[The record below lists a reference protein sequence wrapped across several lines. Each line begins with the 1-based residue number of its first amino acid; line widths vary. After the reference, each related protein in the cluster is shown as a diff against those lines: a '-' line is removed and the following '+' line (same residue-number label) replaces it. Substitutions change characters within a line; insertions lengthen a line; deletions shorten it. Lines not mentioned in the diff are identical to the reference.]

1 MNGWYGRCYTVSIVA
16 LVLLLGAA
24 GPDHAAKVEIEIGT
38 AAVAEGD
45 ASSPARHLAR
55 FALPEC
61 LAEAKIELA
70 VVEFL
75 ADVECNADVRGMT
88 LNAYFM
94 TEDWDA
100 GLVDWFSLTGGGDE
114 PYDRSL
120 HAMWCVA
127 AGDASLVRLDVTAM
141 VAEWTEDAVSNRG
154 LVLVPS
160 LGEQAVVHPA
170 FDAGGRG
177 GGARLTV
184 WYTPRT
190 VSVEPDG
197 GGRGR

>member
-16 LVLLLGAA
+16 LVLLCCATGT
-24 GPDHAAKVEIEIGT
+24 GHAAKVEIEIGA

-45 ASSPARHLAR
+45 AGSPARHLAR
-55 FALPEC
+55 FDLPEC
-61 LAEAKIELA
+61 LAEAEIELA
-70 VVEFL
+70 VVEFS
-75 ADVECNADVRGMT
+75 ADVECDADVRGMT

-94 TEDWDA
+94 TEDWEA
-100 GLVDWFSLTGGGDE
+100 GLVDWSSLTGGGDE

-141 VAEWTEDAVSNRG
+141 VAEWAEDSASNRG
-154 LVLVPS
+154 LVIVPS
-160 LGEQAVVHPA
+160 IGEQAVIRPA
-170 FDAGGRG
+170 LDDDGRG
-177 GGARLTV
+177 GYARVTV

-190 VSVEPDG
+190 VSIEPDG
-197 GGRGR
+197 GGR